1 MIKIMK
7 YGQEPNSEIFSRVVP
22 AVNVEAVVADIIA
35 NVRENGDKAVLEYNA
50 KFDKAVLDTL
60 QVTDAEIEEKI
71 NQICFLK
78 KTSAS
83 HLMLTTNDKTV
94 KLWKV
99 CPRCVCPQ
107 AAFGPA
113 RLTSP

>member
-50 KFDKAVLDTL
+50 KFDKAVTRI
-60 QVTDAEIEEKI
+60 VFV
-71 NQICFLK
+71 FL
-78 KTSAS
+78 SWNAQS
-83 HLMLTTNDKTV
+83 
-94 KLWKV
+94 
-99 CPRCVCPQ
+99 
-107 AAFGPA
+107 
-113 RLTSP
+113 